1 MKKHAHNTGSYHL
14 QVQLFLRASQ
24 DLHEV
29 LKKGGITL
37 TPEELQ
43 AVRTCAS
50 EWLNQVPSQQ

>member
-1 MKKHAHNTGSYHL
+1 MKKHTDNTGSYHL

-24 DLHEV
+24 DLQEV
-29 LKKGGITL
+29 LKRGKVTL

-50 EWLNQVPSQQ
+50 EWLNQVPPPQ